1 MPMHN
6 KAFVITTQRTT
17 FEILQILQK
26 FSELHSKNS
35 YPCESLWIQRV
46 FANSKVKQRIFRI
59 LTFKC
64 VRNICSRKSLIQAPE
79 ISTDRNS
86 CKTYSQTNRACLA
99 QKCGWRNPSSI
110 EWISNTPMYERSLS
124 SLVWLDKGIFWRN
137 LLFLVWT
144 VGEKYHTNSFGGMKK
159 FIAPRGLEPQN
170 SSSQRKM
177 SWWKK
182 FVFWKMLLFHPIF
195 LCQTCLGV
203 MY

>member
-1 MPMHN
+1 MPMHK

-17 FEILQILQK
+17 FKILQILQE

-64 VRNICSRKSLIQAPE
+64 VRNACSQKSLRQEPE
-79 ISTDRNS
+79 ISTNRNS
-86 CKTYSQTNRACLA
+86 CKTYSQTIRACLA
-99 QKCGWRNPSSI
+99 QKNGWRNSSSI
-110 EWISNTPMYERSLS
+110 EWISNTPMYKRSPL
-124 SLVWLDKGIFWRN
+124 SLVWLDKWIFWRN
-137 LLFLVWT
+137 LLFLVWI
-144 VGEKYHTNSFGGMKK
+144 VSEKYHINSFGVMRKSL
-159 FIAPRGLEPQN
+159 APRGLELQN

-182 FVFWKMLLFHPIF
+182 FVFRKMLLFHSIF
-195 LCQTCLGV
+195 LCQTYLGV